1 VAIRYGLIACAEHR
15 PVACAPAGILP
26 AVLQAAWQRSK
37 TPLCAQTWKSVFLHN
52 TGFAERRLTNQR
64 LLRAS
69 FGSLLIDQIGRGKV
83 LCRYAYRLKQRNLV
97 RRSSRGMF
105 AGDHFAD
112 LRYGLACR
120 DDVAGFF

>member
-1 VAIRYGLIACAEHR
+1 VAISYGLIARAEHR
-15 PVACAPAGILP
+15 PGPVRPAGILP

-37 TPLCAQTWKSVFLHN
+37 TPLGAHTWKSVFLHN
-52 TGFAERRLTNQR
+52 TGVGRRRLTNQR
-64 LLRAS
+64 LMRDS
-69 FGSLLIDQIGRGKV
+69 FGSLLIDKIGRGNV
-83 LCRYAYRLKQRNLV
+83 LRRYAYRLKQRNLV
-97 RRSSRGMF
+97 RRSPRGLS